1 MKVAVIIPAAGAS
14 RRYAEGQEF
23 PRSKLDEDLGGRPVL
38 QRTVELFTKDDR
50 FGSIV
55 VAGPHDDAAM
65 NEFRS
70 KYADKLGLM
79 GVTIRKG
86 GRTHRYET
94 VAAAL
99 EAVSDDATHIA
110 VHDAARP
117 CTPVELIERVLES
130 AERHAGVVPGVEVAD
145 TLKRVSER
153 DAGEEE
159 EDPLAR
165 ILGTSGQSK
174 KVRIVEATVARTGV
188 WAVQTPQVF
197 KSDVLR
203 TAYAELAKQSD
214 TAGFKPPT
222 DDAEVVER
230 IGIEVVMVMGDA
242 RNIKITRPGDVPLA
256 RSILGVRG
264 PDGRATHLKF

>member
-14 RRYAEGQEF
+14 RRYAESLEF

-50 FGSIV
+50 FGAIV
-55 VAGPHDDAAM
+55 VAGPHDDVAM
-65 NEFRS
+65 GEFRT

-79 GVTIRKG
+79 GVTICRG
-86 GRTHRYET
+86 GRMHRYET

-99 EAVSDDATHIA
+99 AMVADDATHIA

-117 CTPVELIERVLES
+117 CTPVELIERVLE
-130 AERHAGVVPGVEVAD
+130 AADRHAGAAPGVEVSD
-145 TLKRVSER
+145 TLKRISER
-153 DAGEEE
+153 DAGEDE

-165 ILGTSGQSK
+165 ILGTSGQAK
-174 KVRIVEATVARTGV
+174 RLRTIESTLDRANL
-188 WAVQTPQVF
+188 WAMQTPQVF
-197 KSDVLR
+197 KADVLR
-203 TAYAELAKQSD
+203 RAYAELAKQSG
-214 TAGFKPPT
+214 TPGFKPPT

-230 IGIEVVMVMGDA
+230 IGEEVVVVAGDA
-242 RNIKITRPGDVPLA
+242 RNIKITRPGDVTLA
-256 RSILGVRG
+256 RAILGVRG